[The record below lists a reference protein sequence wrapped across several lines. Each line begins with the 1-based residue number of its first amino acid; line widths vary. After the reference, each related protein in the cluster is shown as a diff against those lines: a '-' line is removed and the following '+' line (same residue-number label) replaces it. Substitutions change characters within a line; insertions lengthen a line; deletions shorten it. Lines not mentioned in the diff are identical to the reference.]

1 MHLRN
6 SSSRIKLTKIMANP
20 LNVVLLCATL
30 VYLSLFFGVMAMGGL
45 PEIKLFLH
53 SSEQFFLTA
62 GDNIL
67 LAVATAVVKLVEG
80 ISYNISL
87 PAYCVFVSTAT
98 IVAGLIFDKDTV
110 FLISQAIFQ
119 PLSDAVIAIW
129 KVVSKPSNLVSYGI
143 FYLLVSV
150 LPKLPDVI
158 LKGQKL

>member
-1 MHLRN
+1 
-6 SSSRIKLTKIMANP
+6 MANP
-20 LNVVLLCATL
+20 LNVVLLCATF
-30 VYLSLFFGVMAMGGL
+30 VYLSLFFGVMVMGGL

-67 LAVATAVVKLVEG
+67 LPVATAGDTILFAVAAAVVKLIEG